1 MAVHRRCRR
10 VLFFKIKVRPRS
22 FTPYGAPAHCTILL
36 YRPLYELQ
44 FPQNGYLTTPANSLG
59 HSKFKIYIWTYF
71 WTKSGP
77 ILGLEGQKMAKRIIS
92 KLLILYAFGAMCM
105 RCAFDVLAES
115 EFTLWWRWWLFDD
128 YNDSDDI
135 LMTL

>member
-1 MAVHRRCRR
+1 MTLCQH
-10 VLFFKIKVRPRS
+10 
-22 FTPYGAPAHCTILL
+22 TAHCTILL

-105 RCAFDVLAES
+105 RCACDVHLMCLRNQNS
-115 EFTLWWRWWLFDD
+115 L
-128 YNDSDDI
+128 SDDADDS
-135 LMTL
+135 LMTIMTLMTF